1 LACFVEF
8 SEGNIPSGKSE
19 VELESKFQFDFIQ
32 TSLISNPCDKKK
44 TDSFRKKTFDRP
56 IMIQLALLLGR
67 VIPREVGL
75 KLATLIGTLKGK
87 NRQHPK
93 VKAIR
98 ANQWV
103 IHNQSLKDETLDD
116 LPKIVFRSAAK
127 CIFDYFY
134 FLSRPDKL
142 KETIDFSEEVMVA
155 FERIRKNEPCV
166 IVSPHLSNFD
176 LMGFALFLNNISVQV
191 LSFPNP
197 NVSYKLQNQLRES
210 LGQHV
215 TPMSLSAFRQARKR
229 LQNGG
234 TILTG
239 LDRPLEGHGENKYQ
253 PLFFGYESNLPV
265 VYVRMAKEANA
276 PVFIMTA
283 TSQPGG
289 RYKLEGSHPIWMET
303 GKNLESEI
311 RTNANRVLSTAEPII
326 KKYAHQW
333 AMFYPIWPQFLGV

>member
-1 LACFVEF
+1 
-8 SEGNIPSGKSE
+8 
-19 VELESKFQFDFIQ
+19 
-32 TSLISNPCDKKK
+32 
-44 TDSFRKKTFDRP
+44 
-56 IMIQLALLLGR
+56 MIQLGILIGR
-67 VIPREVGL
+67 VTPRDIGL

-87 NRQHPK
+87 NRQNPK

-103 IHNQSLKDETLDD
+103 IHNQSLDAEALDEI
-116 LPKIVFRSAAK
+116 PKIVFRSAAK
-127 CIFDYFY
+127 CFFDYFY

-142 KETIDFSEEVMVA
+142 KETVDFSPEVMVA
-155 FERIRKNEPCV
+155 FERIWKNEPCV
-166 IVSPHLSNFD
+166 IVSPHLSNSD
-176 LMGFALFLNNISVQV
+176 LMGFALTLNNINVQV

-197 NVSYKLQNQLRES
+197 NVSYKLQNQLRESES

-239 LDRPLEGHGENKYQ
+239 LDRPLEGQGENKYQ
-253 PLFFGYESNLPV
+253 PSFFGYESNLPV
-265 VYVRMAKEANA
+265 AYVRMAKEANA

-311 RTNANRVLSTAEPII
+311 RTNANRVLSTAEQII